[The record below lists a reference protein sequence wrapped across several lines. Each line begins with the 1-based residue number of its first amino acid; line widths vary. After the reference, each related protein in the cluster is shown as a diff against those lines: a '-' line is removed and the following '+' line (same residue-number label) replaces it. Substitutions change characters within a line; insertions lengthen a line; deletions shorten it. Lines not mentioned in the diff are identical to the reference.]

1 MRIDWLL
8 GVVWIVGFG
17 AFLIAAIWLVRRS
30 ERRLSVGP
38 SDPDAPI
45 APGPS
50 SSDAISA
57 YLDRVSGEL
66 LLPAADVAEVR
77 AELADHLQDSIAS
90 LEAEGLDRERATREA
105 LARLGSAD
113 ELGRNL
119 RQAHQST
126 RRLLAGVG
134 GGVFAAGGGFVL
146 GYLGGI
152 LIALLLAMVA
162 FVITSVLARLGL
174 PLPDLGDH
182 GDTLNSVLLGISVA
196 AAAALATR
204 YAVRTSAG
212 LSRRAPRSIAIFWAA
227 AGAVG
232 FGWYSIFGMRGA
244 QSWPGIVVD
253 LCIPV
258 VVVAAAFVR
267 IERPMPH
274 VGRWAVAI
282 LLVSVVGVSVLGFAF
297 SAESVSGGALPA
309 LVEGGQA
316 NQPVDMHFD
325 TVAPLAPAA
334 WLPSG
339 NQFYGGGSG
348 PDWDGTQITAV
359 VGPDAVVPMST
370 AMANWHDVRF
380 EAWHGFLD
388 NPSVSYGI
396 DPHYSSPFAVQ
407 PAAVHDT
414 YLDAVFHFERMR
426 SAGSWWVMLTA
437 VGPDGHRYRLSDG
450 DGGSSHFNGS
460 AWDWLTAPL

>member
-17 AFLIAAIWLVRRS
+17 AFLIAAVSLVRRG
-30 ERRLSVGP
+30 ERRLDPGTRPTATPAAAQSGGDDATSV
-38 SDPDAPI
+38 
-45 APGPS
+45 
-50 SSDAISA
+50 
-57 YLDRVSGEL
+57 YLDRVSAEL
-66 LLPAADVAEVR
+66 RLPAADVAEVR
-77 AELADHLQDSIAS
+77 AELADHIRDSIAS

-113 ELGRNL
+113 ELGRHL

-152 LIALLLAMVA
+152 VVALLLAMVV

-244 QSWPGIVVD
+244 QSWPGVVVD

-267 IERPMPH
+267 IERPLAH

-282 LLVSVVGVSVLGFAF
+282 LLISVVGTSLLGFAF
-297 SAESVSGGALPA
+297 SAGSVSGGGLPA
-309 LVEGGQA
+309 LVESGQP
-316 NQPVDMHFD
+316 NQPDMHFD
-325 TVAPLAPAA
+325 IAGPPAPTA
-334 WLPSG
+334 WLPENGLS
-339 NQFYGGGSG
+339 GGGWSG
-348 PDWDGTQITAV
+348 SWDGATTTSFGLATGTMPMATAL
-359 VGPDAVVPMST
+359 
-370 AMANWHDVRF
+370 ANWHDVRV
-380 EAWHGFLD
+380 EAWHGMLG
-388 NPSVSYGI
+388 N
-396 DPHYSSPFAVQ
+396 DPNSFGMDTRYSSPFAIE
-407 PAAVHDT
+407 PANFHDNSI
-414 YLDAVFHFERMR
+414 DASFHFGQWRD
-426 SAGSWWVMLTA
+426 AKSWWLILTGI
-437 VGPDGHRYRLSDG
+437 GPDGHRYVLSAG
-450 DGGSSHFNGS
+450 GGGGSSFNGS
-460 AWDWLTAPL
+460 VWDWLTAPQ

>member
-1 MRIDWLL
+1 MRIDWLF
-8 GVVWIVGFG
+8 GVAYIVGFG
-17 AFLIAAIWLVRRS
+17 AFLIAAVSLVRRG
-30 ERRLSVGP
+30 ERRLDPGTGP
-38 SDPDAPI
+38 TRTPSAAQSGDDDAT
-45 APGPS
+45 
-50 SSDAISA
+50 SA
-57 YLDRVSGEL
+57 YLDRVTAEL
-66 LLPAADVAEVR
+66 RLPAVDVAEVR

-113 ELGRNL
+113 ELGRHL

-152 LIALLLAMVA
+152 LLALLLAMVV
-162 FVITSVLARLGL
+162 FVITSVLARLGV
-174 PLPDLGDH
+174 PLPDLNDN

-297 SAESVSGGALPA
+297 SAASVSEDALPA

>member
-8 GVVWIVGFG
+8 AFVWIGGWG

-38 SDPDAPI
+38 TDPDAPTG
-45 APGPS
+45 PGPAS
-50 SSDAISA
+50 PDAIST
-57 YLDRVSGEL
+57 YLDRMSGEL

-90 LEAEGLDRERATREA
+90 LETEGLDRERATREA

-113 ELGRNL
+113 ELGRHL
-119 RQAHQST
+119 RHAHQST

-152 LIALLLAMVA
+152 LVALLLAL
-162 FVITSVLARLGL
+162 VIFAVTSVLARLGL
-174 PLPDLGDH
+174 PMPDLGDH

-212 LSRRAPRSIAIFWAA
+212 LSRRSPRSIAIFWAA

-282 LLVSVVGVSVLGFAF
+282 VLISVVGISVLGFAF
-297 SAESVSGGALPA
+297 SAASVSGGTLPA
-309 LVEGGQA
+309 LVESGQP
-316 NQPVDMHFD
+316 NQPDMHFD
-325 TVAPLAPAA
+325 MVAPLAPAA
-334 WLPSG
+334 WLPGG

-348 PDWDGTQITAV
+348 PDWDGTQITAG
-359 VGPDAVVPMST
+359 VGLDSAVPMST
-370 AMANWHDVRF
+370 ALINWHDVRF

-388 NPSVSYGI
+388 NPLVSYGI

-407 PAAVHDT
+407 PATVHDT